1 MQGGGEHHEPLSLKN
16 EDTLPRWEVKGGHPR
31 WGEHEQNKRHDR
43 LQDRCVPNGTGLC
56 SWCATFMLGV
66 GRWQEMALEKHLDPI
81 AVVTVTFQLRW
92 HSN

>member
-31 WGEHEQNKRHDR
+31 RGEHEQNKRHDR

-66 GRWQEMALEKHLDPI
+66 GRWQEMALEK
-81 AVVTVTFQLRW
+81 T
-92 HSN
+92 S